1 MVEIKYGDNYEASD
15 LAGHSVDEARQQFKA
30 ELGIPDK
37 ARARLNGRNVKGELE
52 SEVTLCEDDKLSFAK
67 SSVKGAYLAGAL
79 LLALAVTGG
88 VFAYGWINSTVTLT
102 AAAAT
107 QDFAAVSANTTT
119 AVTWSPYGFYK
130 GSITA
135 GATGTPIFNVDTAT
149 AVYTGDLVVTV
160 SLANADTLA
169 KCYRVLALKLMMY
182 DSGDNI
188 VDINE
193 STVGDDDDYVLL
205 TLNNG
210 EVNMFPG
217 GAADNMTVRVKS
229 GFYVSHIF
237 KGANWTLPAQYEPE
251 LFCEVAQ
258 R

>member
-1 MVEIKYGDNYEASD
+1 MVEIKYGNNYEASD
-15 LAGHSVDEARQQFKA
+15 LAGQSVDEARKQFKA
-30 ELGIPDK
+30 EFGIPDK
-37 ARARLNGRNVKGELE
+37 ATARLNGSKVKGEME

-67 SSVKGAYLAGAL
+67 SSVRGAYLAGAL

-119 AVTWSPYGFYK
+119 PITWSPYGFYK

-135 GATGTPIFNVDTAT
+135 AALGTPIFNIDTAT
-149 AVYTGDLVVTV
+149 SAYTGDLVVTV

-169 KCYRVLALKLMMY
+169 KCYRVLAMKLMMY
-182 DSGDNI
+182 DSGDSI
-188 VDINE
+188 VDIDE
-193 STVGDDDDYVLL
+193 SGGGDTTDYVLL

-217 GAADNMTVRVKS
+217 GSADNMTVRVKS

-237 KGANWTLPAQYEPE
+237 KGVNWDTATKYQPD

>member
-1 MVEIKYGDNYEASD
+1 MVEIRYGDNYEASD
-15 LAGHSVDEARQQFKA
+15 LAGHSVGEARQQFKA

-79 LLALAVTGG
+79 LLALAVTGS
-88 VFAYGWINSTVTLT
+88 VFAYGWVNATNTLG
-102 AAAAT
+102 AGQAT
-107 QDFAAVSANTTT
+107 QDFAAVTVNQTVAI
-119 AVTWSPYGFYK
+119 TWSPYGYYK
-130 GSITA
+130 GAIA
-135 GATGTPIFNVDTAT
+135 GPKPIFDIDTAT
-149 AVYTGDLVVTV
+149 SNYAGDLVVTV

-169 KCYRVLALKLMMY
+169 KCYRVMALKLELVKQ
-182 DSGDNI
+182 SDNATI
-188 VDINE
+188 DINE
-193 STVGDDDDYVLL
+193 SGAPGDTDDYVLL
-205 TLNNG
+205 TLGNG
-210 EVNMFPG
+210 SVDMFPG
-217 GAADNMTVRVKS
+217 GTAQAMTVRVKS

-237 KGANWTLPAQYEPE
+237 KGANWDTAAEYQPD